1 MTTMNKLT
9 ALLVVAG
16 FWLMAAGSASN
27 VYSTSDRTPVK
38 ISGGIVA
45 NKDIRIVAEDR
56 SFELVGGQR
65 FSTPFSVNDWPSSSS
80 AFTTSSNMISHY
92 ETSLLHGAQLVRVY
106 QEGHEEPLYGVLVFN
121 DAIGAAYGPASRS
134 YMIKIPEDK
143 LEAARSGVTAVA
155 YEKMNW
161 KATWS
166 DGSSS
171 NKYWYGWALWLSSYP
186 F

>member
-1 MTTMNKLT
+1 MTTNNKL
-9 ALLVVAG
+9 AAIAVLAM
-16 FWLMAAGSASN
+16 FWVLGVGSAAS
-27 VYSTSDRTPVK
+27 VYSTTNRTVVP
-38 ISGGIVA
+38 ISGGVVA

-65 FSTPFSVNDWPSSSS
+65 FSTPFSVNDWAPGTA
-80 AFTTSSNMISHY
+80 AFTSTANMISHY
-92 ETSLLHGAQLVRVY
+92 ETSLTHGAQLVRVY
-106 QEGHEEPLYGVLVFN
+106 QDGYEEPLYGVLVFN
-121 DAIGAAYGPASRS
+121 DAIAAAYGPASRS
-134 YMIKIPEDK
+134 YMIKIPQDK
-143 LEAARSGVTAVA
+143 LDAARSGVTAVA